1 MASPSSDEQHAPL
14 TSCLQEAVKGPKKQ
28 LYRMRAHSNPLN
40 DASFPV
46 PLGPDAFDWCAW
58 RRQPLQ
64 QPACHAFSSAAR
76 HPSSL
81 YGTPATC

>member
-1 MASPSSDEQHAPL
+1 MLRSLP
-14 TSCLQEAVKGPKKQ
+14 CLQEVKAPKKQ

-58 RRQPLQ
+58 WRLQ
-64 QPACHAFSSAAR
+64 
-76 HPSSL
+76 L
-81 YGTPATC
+81 LGTLL